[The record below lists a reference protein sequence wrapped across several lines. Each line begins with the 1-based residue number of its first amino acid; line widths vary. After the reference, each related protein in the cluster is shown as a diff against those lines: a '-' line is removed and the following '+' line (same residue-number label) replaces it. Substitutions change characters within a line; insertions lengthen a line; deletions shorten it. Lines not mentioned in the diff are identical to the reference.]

1 MSYYVCFVQ
10 VYLACMQHD
19 ADLLM
24 FFKNVDLGSTLC
36 GWCSVCQKCQTGCV
50 SIWFALYFCLLVY
63 RQSFFPQK

>member
-24 FFKNVDLGSTLC
+24 FLKML
-36 GWCSVCQKCQTGCV
+36 
-50 SIWFALYFCLLVY
+50 I
-63 RQSFFPQK
+63 